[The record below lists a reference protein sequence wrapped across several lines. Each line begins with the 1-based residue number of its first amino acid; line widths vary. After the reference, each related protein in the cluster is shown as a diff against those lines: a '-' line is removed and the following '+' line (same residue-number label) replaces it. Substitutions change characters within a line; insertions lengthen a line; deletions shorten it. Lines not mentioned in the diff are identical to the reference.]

1 MEECKTTTS
10 NYANLGSTWQCK
22 KELRWHA
29 SCSCF
34 MTMQGMLQVG
44 QSTI

>member
-22 KELRWHA
+22 KELR
-29 SCSCF
+29 
-34 MTMQGMLQVG
+34 
-44 QSTI
+44 